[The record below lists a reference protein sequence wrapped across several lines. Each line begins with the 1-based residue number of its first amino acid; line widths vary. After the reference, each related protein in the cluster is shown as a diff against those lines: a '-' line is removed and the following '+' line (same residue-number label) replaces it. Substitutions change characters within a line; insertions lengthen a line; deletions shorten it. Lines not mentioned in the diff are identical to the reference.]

1 MALNDRSLRNLEG
14 VHPDLVRV
22 VKRAA
27 ELSPMPFVVTEGLRN
42 LERQRALK
50 AAGKSWTLDSRHI
63 SGHAVD
69 LVDADNFGYEMP
81 DMTVIAKAMR
91 QAAAELNVPIEWGAN
106 VKYGGDW
113 KTLNDSPHFQLPKKS
128 YPASGISTATK
139 VKEAVTNVATSKPAV
154 VVGTGVATGV
164 ATNPPSLPSIPAPPD
179 LTTVSAW
186 QTFGETVSGLV
197 TWVGAHPV
205 LALGIGGWIGATI
218 FWTQIKAWFQSWRT
232 A

>member
-1 MALNDRSLRNLEG
+1 MALNERSLNNLLG

-27 ELSPMPFVVTEGLRN
+27 ELEPFIVTEGLRN
-42 LERQRALK
+42 LDRQKQLVK
-50 AAGKSWTLDSRHI
+50 AGKSWTLNSRHLT
-63 SGHAVD
+63 GHAVD
-69 LVDADNFGYEMP
+69 LCDPDGKYDIP
-81 DMTVIAKAMR
+81 DMDDIRDAMM
-91 QAAAELNVPIEWGAN
+91 AAAKELGIPLEW
-106 VKYGGDW
+106 GGDW
-113 KTLNDSPHFQLPKKS
+113 KQRDTPHFQLPAKS

-139 VKEAVTNVATSKPAV
+139 VKEAVTNAATSKPAV

-218 FWTQIKAWFQSWRT
+218 FWTQIKAWLQSWRT

>member
-1 MALNDRSLRNLEG
+1 MALNERSLNNLLG

-27 ELSPMPFVVTEGLRN
+27 ELEPFIVTEGLRN
-42 LERQRALK
+42 LDRQKQLVK
-50 AAGKSWTLDSRHI
+50 AGKSWTLNSRHLT
-63 SGHAVD
+63 GHAVD
-69 LVDADNFGYEMP
+69 LCDPDGKYDIP
-81 DMTVIAKAMR
+81 DMDDIRDAMM
-91 QAAAELNVPIEWGAN
+91 AAAKELGIPLEW
-106 VKYGGDW
+106 GGDW
-113 KTLNDSPHFQLPKKS
+113 KQRDTPHFQLPAKS

-139 VKEAVTNVATSKPAV
+139 VKEAVTNAATSKPAV

-218 FWTQIKAWFQSWRT
+218 FWTQIKAWLQSWRT
-232 A
+232 AS

>member
-1 MALNDRSLRNLEG
+1 MALNERSLNNLQG

-27 ELSPMPFVVTEGLRN
+27 EREPFIVTEGLRN
-42 LERQRALK
+42 LDRQKKLK
-50 AAGKSWTLDSRHI
+50 SAGKSWTLNSRHLT
-63 SGHAVD
+63 GHAVD
-69 LVDADNFGYEMP
+69 VVDPDARYDIP
-81 DMTVIAKAMR
+81 DMTNI
-91 QAAAELNVPIEWGAN
+91 AAAMKGAAKELGIPIVW
-106 VKYGGDW
+106 GGDW
-113 KTLNDSPHFQLPKKS
+113 KQRDTPHFELDRKA

-218 FWTQIKAWFQSWRT
+218 FWTQIKAWLQSWRT

>member
-27 ELSPMPFVVTEGLRN
+27 ELEPFIVTEGLRN
-42 LERQRALK
+42 LDRQKKLK
-50 AAGKSWTLDSRHI
+50 AAGKSWTLNSRHLT
-63 SGHAVD
+63 GHAVD
-69 LVDADNFGYEMP
+69 VVDPDARYDIP
-81 DMTVIAKAMR
+81 DMKNIATAMKG
-91 QAAAELNVPIEWGAN
+91 AAKELGVPIVW
-106 VKYGGDW
+106 GGDW
-113 KTLNDSPHFQLPKKS
+113 KTVDTPHFELDRKA
-128 YPASGISTATK
+128 YPASGITTTQK

-197 TWVGAHPV
+197 TWVGAHP
-205 LALGIGGWIGATI
+205 GIATVIVAWVGGTI
-218 FWTQIKAWFQSWRT
+218 FWTQIKAGWQAWR
-232 A
+232 AA

>member
-1 MALNDRSLRNLEG
+1 MALNERSLRNLEG

-27 ELSPMPFVVTEGLRN
+27 EIEPFIVTEGLRN
-42 LERQRALK
+42 LDRQKKLVK
-50 AAGKSWTLDSRHI
+50 AGKSWTLNSRHLT
-63 SGHAVD
+63 GHAVD
-69 LVDADNFGYEMP
+69 LCDPDGKYDIP
-81 DMTVIAKAMR
+81 DMDDIRDAMM
-91 QAAAELNVPIEWGAN
+91 AAAKELGVPLEW
-106 VKYGGDW
+106 GGDW
-113 KTLNDSPHFQLPKKS
+113 KQRDTPHFQLPVKS

-197 TWVGAHPV
+197 TWVGAHP
-205 LALGIGGWIGATI
+205 GIATVIVAWVGGTI
-218 FWTQIKAWFQSWRT
+218 FWTQIKAGWQAWR
-232 A
+232 AA

>member
-27 ELSPMPFVVTEGLRN
+27 DLEPFIVTEGLRN
-42 LERQRALK
+42 LDRQKQLVK
-50 AAGKSWTLDSRHI
+50 AGKSWTLNSRHLT
-63 SGHAVD
+63 GHAVD
-69 LVDADNFGYEMP
+69 VVDPDGRYDIP
-81 DMTVIAKAMR
+81 DMTNIRNAMFTAAK
-91 QAAAELNVPIEWGAN
+91 EFGIPLEW
-106 VKYGGDW
+106 GGDW
-113 KTLNDSPHFQLPKKS
+113 KQRDTPHFQLPAKS
-128 YPASGISTATK
+128 YPASGVSTATK
-139 VKEAVTNVATSKPAV
+139 VKEAVTTVATSKPAV

-186 QTFGETVSGLV
+186 QSFGETVSGLV

-218 FWTQIKAWFQSWRT
+218 FWTQIKTWFQSWRT

>member
-1 MALNDRSLRNLEG
+1 MALNERSLRNLEG

-27 ELSPMPFVVTEGLRN
+27 ELEPFIVTEGLRN
-42 LERQRALK
+42 LDRQKKLK
-50 AAGKSWTLDSRHI
+50 AAGKSWTLNSRHLT
-63 SGHAVD
+63 GHAVD
-69 LVDADNFGYEMP
+69 VVDPDARYDIP
-81 DMTVIAKAMR
+81 DMNDI
-91 QAAAELNVPIEWGAN
+91 AAAMKGAAKELGVPIVW
-106 VKYGGDW
+106 GGDW
-113 KTLNDSPHFQLPKKS
+113 KQRDTPHFELDRKS

-139 VKEAVTNVATSKPAV
+139 VKEAVTNAATSKPAV

-232 A
+232 AS

>member
-14 VHPDLVRV
+14 VHVDLVRV

-27 ELSPMPFVVTEGLRN
+27 DLEPFIVTEGLRN
-42 LERQRALK
+42 LDRQKKLK
-50 AAGKSWTLDSRHI
+50 AAGKSWTLNSRHLT
-63 SGHAVD
+63 GHAVD
-69 LVDADNFGYEMP
+69 VVDPDARYDIP
-81 DMTVIAKAMR
+81 DMKNI
-91 QAAAELNVPIEWGAN
+91 AAAMKGAAKELGIPIVW
-106 VKYGGDW
+106 GGDW
-113 KTLNDSPHFQLPKKS
+113 KQRDTPHFELDRKA

-164 ATNPPSLPSIPAPPD
+164 ATNPPSLPGIPAPPD

-218 FWTQIKAWFQSWRT
+218 FWTQIKTWLQSWRT
-232 A
+232 AS